1 MKVNKGTVFAVIA
14 VIGTGFTAGLTA
26 KSVLKAEEVLTN
38 QHGAMIICEGKRR
51 VVKPVTGEEFTKKEI
66 AKLTWKCYI
75 LPTVSFVITAAL
87 IIGSDISNRKKYAAL
102 ASAFVALN
110 EFHRDYEQQIASVNR
125 TLEELGAVDK
135 PTLMVF
141 NKIDAYRYVE
151 KEADDLTPMTK
162 ENWTLEMLE
171 HSWLSK
177 ENGARTV
184 FISAGERVNIDRL
197 REMMYDEIKGIH
209 AVRYPYNNFLY

>member
-1 MKVNKGTVFAVIA
+1 MREADLLI
-14 VIGTGFTAGLTA
+14 
-26 KSVLKAEEVLTN
+26 
-38 QHGAMIICEGKRR
+38 H
-51 VVKPVTGEEFTKKEI
+51 VV
-66 AKLTWKCYI
+66 
-75 LPTVSFVITAAL
+75 
-87 IIGSDISNRKKYAAL
+87 DIS
-102 ASAFVALN
+102 
-110 EFHRDYEQQIASVNR
+110 HRDYEQQIASVNR